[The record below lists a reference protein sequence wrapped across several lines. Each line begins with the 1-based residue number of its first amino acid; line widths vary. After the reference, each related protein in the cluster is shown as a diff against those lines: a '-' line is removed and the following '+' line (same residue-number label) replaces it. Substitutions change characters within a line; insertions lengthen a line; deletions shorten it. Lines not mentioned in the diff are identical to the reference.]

1 MSVEECS
8 QVIEAYMAE
17 NIEDIILSATDN
29 PMSFRYWIENSKR
42 TPGYRLHFKT
52 YTGFGDKPT
61 HHEVLGS
68 VLVHWWDNTTRNLYV
83 AFYPHAVSYLPINNP
98 TYFFRK
104 IGEYGA
110 FEYNSTG
117 WADCGSVGSLR
128 RRTRTD

>member
-42 TPGYRLHFKT
+42 TPAYRLHFKT

-61 HHEVLGS
+61 HHEVL
-68 VLVHWWDNTTRNLYV
+68 VLQ
-83 AFYPHAVSYLPINNP
+83 
-98 TYFFRK
+98 
-104 IGEYGA
+104 
-110 FEYNSTG
+110 
-117 WADCGSVGSLR
+117 R
-128 RRTRTD
+128 RVVW